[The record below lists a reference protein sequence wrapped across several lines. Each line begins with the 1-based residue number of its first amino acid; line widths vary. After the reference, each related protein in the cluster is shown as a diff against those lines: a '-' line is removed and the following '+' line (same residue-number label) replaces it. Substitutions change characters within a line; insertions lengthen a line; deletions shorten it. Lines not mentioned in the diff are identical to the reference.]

1 MSIDLL
7 FSITEIAIVFSCTIY
22 IFTQCLLMRRI
33 YLDKSIL
40 ILLCLL
46 FFLVIIQLPE
56 LNVNG
61 LVDSLKLSLPLLMV
75 FIAFQK
81 PKLCLWVIIALL
93 FLNSAFNFLYLKT
106 FDKFSSFPFT
116 FFILLFYLFRLGIG
130 NLPVYKNKK
139 FYALIFLFILIDI
152 MQSLLI
158 NYRGQIL
165 YSVICILI
173 LVFKVNL
180 RKKIPYFFLML
191 PVLYVIIMAY
201 IGFNYFNKG
210 VTFFEP
216 AASNI
221 ERTGMIYYL
230 VSQLGDYIFHGMGT
244 LNFLNNGGQYK
255 TLYGLPSLIPNDP
268 HDFLLRFFISIGVI
282 GALVYHSIFF
292 VFFRRISFL
301 LYERNAPFIVVSC
314 LLLLQVVLIYTLN
327 PFDAFNRLI
336 CGLTVGV
343 VYGFAKIR

>member
-46 FFLVIIQLPE
+46 FFFFFFQLPE

-216 AASNI
+216 TASNI

>member
-139 FYALIFLFILIDI
+139 FYALIFFFILIDI

-165 YSVICILI
+165 YSV
-173 LVFKVNL
+173 
-180 RKKIPYFFLML
+180 
-191 PVLYVIIMAY
+191 
-201 IGFNYFNKG
+201 
-210 VTFFEP
+210 
-216 AASNI
+216 
-221 ERTGMIYYL
+221 
-230 VSQLGDYIFHGMGT
+230 
-244 LNFLNNGGQYK
+244 
-255 TLYGLPSLIPNDP
+255 
-268 HDFLLRFFISIGVI
+268 
-282 GALVYHSIFF
+282 
-292 VFFRRISFL
+292 
-301 LYERNAPFIVVSC
+301 
-314 LLLLQVVLIYTLN
+314 
-327 PFDAFNRLI
+327 
-336 CGLTVGV
+336 
-343 VYGFAKIR
+343 

>member
-1 MSIDLL
+1 
-7 FSITEIAIVFSCTIY
+7 
-22 IFTQCLLMRRI
+22 
-33 YLDKSIL
+33 
-40 ILLCLL
+40 
-46 FFLVIIQLPE
+46 
-56 LNVNG
+56 
-61 LVDSLKLSLPLLMV
+61 
-75 FIAFQK
+75 
-81 PKLCLWVIIALL
+81 
-93 FLNSAFNFLYLKT
+93 
-106 FDKFSSFPFT
+106 
-116 FFILLFYLFRLGIG
+116 
-130 NLPVYKNKK
+130 VYKNKK

-216 AASNI
+216 TASNI

>member
-216 AASNI
+216 TASNI

-314 LLLLQVVLIYTLN
+314 LLLLQVVLIYT
-327 PFDAFNRLI
+327 
-336 CGLTVGV
+336 
-343 VYGFAKIR
+343 